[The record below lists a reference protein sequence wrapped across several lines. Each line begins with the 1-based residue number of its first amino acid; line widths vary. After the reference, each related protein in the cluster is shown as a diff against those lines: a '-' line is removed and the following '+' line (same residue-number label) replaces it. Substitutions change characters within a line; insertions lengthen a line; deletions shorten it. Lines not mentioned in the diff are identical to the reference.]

1 MAGIL
6 PPQFQQDDNTCA
18 MGDQFQELCKMIDES
33 FENETIISL
42 EIIAFEVH
50 QTHFCATK
58 EENIYHIGLSKQLIK
73 NAVKLALQTEDEK
86 ALGLFFPDL
95 NRIWRKKLENTS
107 IDIDYELYLSS
118 LALQIVPKCSEI
130 WYFRRELL
138 QRQTFGFK
146 RWNSEFEMVFENA
159 KAHKC
164 NYYSWEHA
172 RWLIRYDEKFARKFN
187 TKKFMAMMKIS
198 ITDCSIFAFA
208 IFMIS
213 KFEMLVSDF
222 SKLTKDLLR

>member
-1 MAGIL
+1 M
-6 PPQFQQDDNTCA
+6 
-18 MGDQFQELCKMIDES
+18 
-33 FENETIISL
+33 
-42 EIIAFEVH
+42 
-50 QTHFCATK
+50 
-58 EENIYHIGLSKQLIK
+58 
-73 NAVKLALQTEDEK
+73 
-86 ALGLFFPDL
+86 
-95 NRIWRKKLENTS
+95 
-107 IDIDYELYLSS
+107 
-118 LALQIVPKCSEI
+118 PKCSEI

-164 NYYSWEHA
+164 NYYAWEHA

-222 SKLTKDLLR
+222 SKLTKDLLRIYPENKILWNFRFAIMSKNPKLEHLHAEIIWCKQISECAGEHYIRKLNYLLSQMTQKNRVIDESPN